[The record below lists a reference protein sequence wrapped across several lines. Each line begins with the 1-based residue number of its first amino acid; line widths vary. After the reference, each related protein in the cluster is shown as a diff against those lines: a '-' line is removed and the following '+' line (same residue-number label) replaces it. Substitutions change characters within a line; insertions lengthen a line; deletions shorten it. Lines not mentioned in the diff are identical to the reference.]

1 MNCQQRTVLVT
12 GASRGIGREAAI
24 MLGALG
30 HNVAVNY
37 NSHPEDAQKVV
48 DSIKESGGNACHV
61 QADVSDKKSVENMIG
76 EIRDEYG
83 PIEILINNAGI
94 IDDSLI
100 IRMKD
105 DAFDRVIDTN
115 LRGTFHC
122 TKLVVP
128 EMIKARWGRII
139 NVSSVVGLRGNVGQ
153 SNYAASKAGIH
164 GFSKSLAKELAG
176 RNITVN
182 VVAPGY
188 INTATTAVLT
198 ERVKKT
204 VLQWVPMKRFG
215 EPNEIAPL
223 IVFLTSDEARYITG
237 NIIRADGG
245 MAI

>member
-12 GASRGIGREAAI
+12 GASRGIGRETAL

-37 NSHPEDAQKVV
+37 KSHPEDAQKVV
-48 DSIKESGGNACHV
+48 DSIKESGGNAHHV
-61 QADVSDKKSVENMIG
+61 WADVSDKKSIENMIA

-94 IDDSLI
+94 IDDSLL

-105 DAFDRVIDTN
+105 DAFDQVIDTN

-122 TKLVVP
+122 TKMVVP
-128 EMIKARWGRII
+128 EMMKARWGRII
-139 NVSSVVGLRGNVGQ
+139 SVSSVVGLRGNAGQ
-153 SNYAASKAGIH
+153 SNYAASKAAIH
-164 GFSKSLAKELAG
+164 GFSKSLAKELAV

-188 INTATTAVLT
+188 INTATTSVLT
-198 ERVKKT
+198 EKVKKT
-204 VLQWVPMKRFG
+204 VLEWVPMKRFG

-223 IVFLTSDEARYITG
+223 IVFLSSDEARYITG
-237 NIIRADGG
+237 NVIRADGG